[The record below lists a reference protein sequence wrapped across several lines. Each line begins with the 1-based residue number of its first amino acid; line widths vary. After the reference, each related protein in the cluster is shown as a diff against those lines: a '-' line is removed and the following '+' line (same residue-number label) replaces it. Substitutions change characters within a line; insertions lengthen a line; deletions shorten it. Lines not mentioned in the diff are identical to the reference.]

1 MAQYLAS
8 EVIKQAA
15 ERLSASR
22 ARDGMVHFLLLK
34 RALVRAKAEDVA
46 FSSNDENFTGA
57 MRDLAASL
65 PPGTEKHADLGI
77 SPFVKVFGTAGAD
90 KYVSARWTTNGPAD
104 ALSGPKWSSVVQI
117 QGTRPRRGSFK
128 SGYQAHLADLLL
140 KAGQQLPSLTDAAIW
155 YHRATDLEAAFG
167 HVDDTKKL
175 MEHLSKSFDQQLG
188 LKTEEITTL
197 FDSAESP
204 FIEHPV
210 NSLLTDEIASP
221 LEYLPDLT
229 IRIGGFEDMVQ
240 GFAEDCAAVGL
251 RAEMQLVRR
260 FLASLG
266 AKRFL
271 ILTGLSG
278 SGKTKLAQAIA
289 QWITPVS
296 VIADPFKP
304 GETLKGA
311 QSEYTVANSDKSVVE
326 LINGDG
332 THVPLPKVII
342 EEWADYIA
350 KHSIPETISGRDL
363 RDKVEADS
371 KITAHLHRLE
381 SHYKPAAFA
390 LVAARKARESIKCYE
405 VVAVG
410 ADWVG
415 SDSVLGYPNGLDAGS
430 YVTKPALDLII
441 QAKEHPII
449 PHFLI
454 LDEMNLSHV
463 ERYFADILS
472 AIESDED
479 IHLHTDS
486 ERRARGTKVPSSI
499 GLPHN
504 LFIVGTVNV
513 DETTYMFSPKVLDRA
528 NVLEFRMA
536 PEELKGF
543 LDNAAKPDLA
553 ELAGRGYEAGHGE
566 SFVSAVNDAVEV
578 PREVKK
584 AFDDELLLF
593 FQALQA
599 HGAEFGY
606 RTAYEA
612 SRFTHFYKLLG
623 NPTEDDAAWFKDA
636 FDCVIVQK
644 LLPKLHG
651 SRAKL
656 GPVLKKL
663 WFLCVTDP
671 ASRSDV
677 PLKAAEDAARSTE
690 KKSEPVFD
698 IPAGAPYPL
707 SAEKIARMWRLLMD
721 NGFASFAEA

>member
-1 MAQYLAS
+1 MAQYLAA
-8 EVIKQAA
+8 EVIKQAVD
-15 ERLSASR
+15 RLSTSR

-34 RALVRAKAEDVA
+34 RALVRAKAQDVA

-65 PPGTEKHADLGI
+65 PAGTEKHSSLRI

-128 SGYQAHLADLLL
+128 PDYQAHLAELLL
-140 KAGQQLPSLTDAAIW
+140 KAGHQLPSLSDAAIW
-155 YHRATDLEAAFG
+155 YHRATDLETEFG
-167 HVDDTKKL
+167 HVDSTEKL
-175 MEHLSKSFDQQLG
+175 MKGLVKSFTQQLG
-188 LKTEEITTL
+188 MNADEVTTL
-197 FDSAESP
+197 FDTTESS
-204 FIEHPV
+204 FIGQEL
-210 NSLLTDEIASP
+210 STLLTDEIARP
-221 LEYLPDLT
+221 QDYLPDLT
-229 IRIGGFEDMVQ
+229 KGTGGYEAMTK
-240 GFAEDCAAVGL
+240 GFSNDCAAVGL
-251 RAEMQLVRR
+251 RAEGKLVRR

-278 SGKTKLAQAIA
+278 SGKTKIAQAVA

-311 QSEYTVANSDKSVVE
+311 QSEYTVAYSDQSVVE

-332 THVPLPKVII
+332 TRVPLPKVII
-342 EEWADYIA
+342 EEWADYIE
-350 KHSIPETISGRDL
+350 KHSIPETISERDL

-415 SDSVLGYPNGLDAGS
+415 SDSVLGYPNGLDGGS

-441 QAKEHPII
+441 QAKGRPTI

-479 IHLHTDS
+479 LHLHPDRD
-486 ERRARGTKVPSSI
+486 RRARGTKIPGSI
-499 GLPHN
+499 VLPKN

-543 LDNAAKPDLA
+543 LDSAAKPDLA
-553 ELAGRGYEAGHGE
+553 ELAGLGYEAGFGE
-566 SFVSAVNDAVEV
+566 SFVVHANDTAVV
-578 PREVKK
+578 PPEVKK
-584 AFDDELLLF
+584 PFDEELLLF

-612 SRFTHFYKLLG
+612 GRFIYYYKLLG
-623 NPTEDDAAWFKDA
+623 EQAADDNAWFKEA
-636 FDCVIVQK
+636 LDCVIVQK

-663 WFLCVTDP
+663 WFLCVTDT
-671 ASRSDV
+671 AARSDD
-677 PLKAAEDAARSTE
+677 PLKAADDAARSTD
-690 KKSEPVFD
+690 KKSEPVLD
-698 IPAGAPYPL
+698 IPEQAPYPM